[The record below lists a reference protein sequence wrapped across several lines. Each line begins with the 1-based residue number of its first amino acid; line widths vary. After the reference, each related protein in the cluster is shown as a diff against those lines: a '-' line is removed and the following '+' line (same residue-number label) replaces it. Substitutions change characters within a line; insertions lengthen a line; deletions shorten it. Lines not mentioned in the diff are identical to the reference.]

1 MIKIRGNSIKIRIPH
16 CFTTTLQGN
25 LKLWD
30 ECLTWKCKRLL
41 RESERSPQPDRSLLR
56 LLLLFLVMLW
66 WWYLLLWLSRWT
78 VLVGECRL
86 SEGFRRPPT
95 RQEGPSPSWPVGGR
109 RKPSDGLPPARRD
122 TSLRG
127 RCPSPP
133 VGRTQLPLSHKQTSS
148 DPTRRFRQFY
158 D

>member
-16 CFTTTLQGN
+16 CFTSTLQGN

-56 LLLLFLVMLW
+56 LLLGLLLLMLW

-78 VLVGECRL
+78 VLVGECR
-86 SEGFRRPPT
+86 
-95 RQEGPSPSWPVGGR
+95 
-109 RKPSDGLPPARRD
+109 KPSDGLPPARRD

-127 RCPSPP
+127 RYPSPP

-148 DPTRRFRQFY
+148 DPARRFRQFY